1 MTLEFS
7 DFAHGKATVPGGQIH
22 YRLGGEGE
30 TVILL
35 HGWPQHS
42 LQWHSVAPKLAERY
56 RVLVPDLPGCGGS
69 SIPRSGYDKR
79 TIAASLREL
88 VGQLDL
94 GPVKLIGYDHGAGV
108 AYNYACANR
117 DEVTHLALIEFVLPG
132 CGYEKAMM
140 PAPDWHTGSN
150 WQLALFTVPDVAEF
164 AFRGR
169 ERELLTWFFWHG
181 SCNPSPVSAEHLQE
195 YVDQM
200 AKPGALR
207 AGIEYYAAVWQDM
220 EINKVNMQHKL
231 TIPVMGIG
239 GRNNAGE
246 FVGRSLGSVAA
257 NPQVAVVEDAGH
269 WVSDENPAELSRILL
284 DFVSTDPTRA

>member
-1 MTLEFS
+1 M
-7 DFAHGKATVPGGQIH
+7 
-22 YRLGGEGE
+22 
-30 TVILL
+30 
-35 HGWPQHS
+35 
-42 LQWHSVAPKLAERY
+42 
-56 RVLVPDLPGCGGS
+56 
-69 SIPRSGYDKR
+69 
-79 TIAASLREL
+79 
-88 VGQLDL
+88 
-94 GPVKLIGYDHGAGV
+94 
-108 AYNYACANR
+108 
-117 DEVTHLALIEFVLPG
+117 
-132 CGYEKAMM
+132 
-140 PAPDWHTGSN
+140 
-150 WQLALFTVPDVAEF
+150 
-164 AFRGR
+164 
-169 ERELLTWFFWHG
+169 LTWFFWHG